1 VQDRKGSANQRLK
14 GRGDEIVDRNGKR
27 YALVKRFFS
36 EVRVKNHPQH
46 QNCGSHESCDH
57 LVTHFR

>member
-36 EVRVKNHPQH
+36 EVRVKIIRSIKIAEVTN
-46 QNCGSHESCDH
+46 
-57 LVTHFR
+57 LVTIW